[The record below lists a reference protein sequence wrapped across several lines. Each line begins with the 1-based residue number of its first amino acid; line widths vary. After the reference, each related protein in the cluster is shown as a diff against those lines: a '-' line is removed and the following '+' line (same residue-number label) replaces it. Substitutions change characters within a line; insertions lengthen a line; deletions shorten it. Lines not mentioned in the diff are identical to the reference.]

1 MITSITHL
9 LEESEDVETAR
20 GEVGFLKEYFVDFP
34 DKANDVFSFYDL
46 KYRCSGLDHCRKCL
60 ELICFQTGFPH
71 DIKLRAAYSLNS
83 FQEDFEL
90 VEETDEDTFK
100 KIKDESNEGVKKR
113 NKLREIRASRS
124 MRRVLDEIVP
134 FWDEGSVSSLLKFK
148 AIMDSFKID
157 HRECAFN
164 HAFSKCKLLF
174 SERSIDEGYR
184 LKLLTD
190 IESNLG
196 SAVEHSTF
204 EAGGR
209 PKADGMKLKLECL
222 LYFLGDR
229 RNRTTYRILTAS
241 LLLSDLKP
249 RAEPHSRAEPTPEW
263 EISSDV
269 VLAQVEIFASDE
281 GLDIYLRGDAA
292 DVMIGYGNAETQARG
307 RQILNEIGREGFGI
321 YNDGQNVHSS
331 GVEQSVSESVIMLRK
346 WAIEHQ
352 VDTSKFDNAYLTIM
366 QKAIVEEWGE
376 EVCDTMETSLLRIRL
391 ITRLY
396 NEMKPS
402 QIFTTIIAWISKRES
417 LDEQTEL
424 FTRAKQE
431 LEDIVNTCSTG
442 VISRLVNILSGYDE
456 FTIKIT
462 FSDQI
467 KANLTGRLNAYARNL
482 LTNCDHD
489 FYDVMKENLVKS
501 YIASIEPDS
510 MAESD
515 EKIYESKKLEL
526 LRAMA
531 DRGIDEEGNEIKNA
545 SPSSRTKLFCVSE
558 SSESVETLLQKDSTL
573 FEKSKEYF
581 GDRLLLEF
589 DATEPSRACFNLF
602 MRYAFSK
609 VVEELKAEFID
620 YVSDD
625 EFQICVRE
633 ALSFYEG
640 CS

>member
-90 VEETDEDTFK
+90 VEETDDDTFK

-124 MRRVLDEIVP
+124 LRRVLDEIVP

-196 SAVEHSTF
+196 SAIEHS
-204 EAGGR
+204 R

-241 LLLSDLKP
+241 LLLSDLKQTFEAGG
-249 RAEPHSRAEPTPEW
+249 RADW

-482 LTNCDHD
+482 LTNCNHD

-501 YIASIEPDS
+501 YIASIEPLRRP
-510 MAESD
+510 ESD

-531 DRGIDEEGNEIKNA
+531 DRGIDEEGNEIKND

>member
-34 DKANDVFSFYDL
+34 DRANDVFSFYDL

-124 MRRVLDEIVP
+124 LRRVLDEIVP

-196 SAVEHSTF
+196 SAIE
-204 EAGGR
+204 
-209 PKADGMKLKLECL
+209 DGMKLKLECL

-249 RAEPHSRAEPTPEW
+249 TFDIRGRRQAGGRADW

-346 WAIEHQ
+346 WAIKHQ

-366 QKAIVEEWGE
+366 QKAIVEEWGK
-376 EVCDTMETSLLRIRL
+376 EVCDRMETSLLRIRL

-501 YIASIEPDS
+501 YIASIEQDS

-609 VVEELKAEFID
+609 VVEELKAEFIV